1 MENNFISHSG
11 KIQEVDDTFVE
22 VMIITQSA
30 CAACKSKKVCFVSE
44 MKEKIIK
51 VRHHNQSFN
60 VGEEVRVVMEE
71 KTGIYA
77 VLFAYVLP
85 FIIMISILIAG
96 YYSKMKELLM
106 GLLVISFLAV
116 YYSLIYLFRKQFDKK
131 MSFRIEKI

>member
-11 KIQEVDDTFVE
+11 KIQAIDESYVE
-22 VMIITQSA
+22 VMIIAQSA

-44 MKEKIIK
+44 MKEKVIK
-51 VRHHNQSFN
+51 VRHHNQSFI
-60 VGEEVRVVMEE
+60 VGEEVKVVMKE

-77 VLFAYVLP
+77 VIFAYVLP

-96 YYSKMKELLM
+96 YYSKMKELFM
-106 GLLVISFLAV
+106 GLLVISFLAL
-116 YYSLIYLFRKQFDKK
+116 YFSLIYLFRKQFDKK